1 VYSQPGIQK
10 PAEKKSS
17 TLIAACFACI
27 ALLICVGA
35 GFFLMQKYNI
45 QITDQ
50 NDEASLRS
58 DDESDLIKSVTDAQP
73 PVTTFADNKDINIG
87 DLFNKVNPAVATV
100 ITYDSGNNKFSQG
113 SGFFINKDGHF
124 ITNYHVVKGAYSIVV
139 QLKDKIELKVAYV
152 LAENEEKDL
161 IKLAVDIPGG
171 SLEPGMW
178 LDIDPELPDVADK
191 IIVIGTPMGLG
202 RTVSDGIISAIREI
216 PDRGLV
222 CQMTA
227 PISRGSSG
235 SPVID
240 MHGKVVGV
248 AFLQIVNGQN
258 LNFAIPGENIIN
270 LKTQQLLNVAAWSQ
284 KRNSDANQ
292 NLENLRKEI
301 VKHIKSD
308 QPDEKIEKHIAPMP
322 ASKDLKLKLA
332 SQIVQESG
340 IAKQN
345 ETLTGMILAS
355 FEEKYEEAGA
365 PKTKEADEILTKYS
379 DVIRLATQPER
390 INEYIKGNLASN
402 MTLPELEQV
411 LKWYKTPLGKKISEI
426 EYNSFAEKRDHV
438 NMLRLALRLTRYQS
452 ATRANLFARLDEATS
467 STELMI
473 ELQTNLIVQNQILDL
488 ILSGSK
494 KVNQASIDKIIT
506 DYKDDIDPYLDIFS
520 SHYVFAGFSYT
531 YRGLTI
537 AELEKYIAF
546 SETDAGRHFYSLLRK
561 KSNLVLLDS
570 NKKILTSIV
579 RVMNNDSWDN
589 IRKDLDEPIRGI

>member
-1 VYSQPGIQK
+1 
-10 PAEKKSS
+10 
-17 TLIAACFACI
+17 
-27 ALLICVGA
+27 
-35 GFFLMQKYNI
+35 
-45 QITDQ
+45 
-50 NDEASLRS
+50 
-58 DDESDLIKSVTDAQP
+58 
-73 PVTTFADNKDINIG
+73 
-87 DLFNKVNPAVATV
+87 
-100 ITYDSGNNKFSQG
+100 
-113 SGFFINKDGHF
+113 
-124 ITNYHVVKGAYSIVV
+124 
-139 QLKDKIELKVAYV
+139 
-152 LAENEEKDL
+152 
-161 IKLAVDIPGG
+161 
-171 SLEPGMW
+171 
-178 LDIDPELPDVADK
+178 
-191 IIVIGTPMGLG
+191 
-202 RTVSDGIISAIREI
+202 
-216 PDRGLV
+216 
-222 CQMTA
+222 
-227 PISRGSSG
+227 
-235 SPVID
+235 
-240 MHGKVVGV
+240 
-248 AFLQIVNGQN
+248 
-258 LNFAIPGENIIN
+258 
-270 LKTQQLLNVAAWSQ
+270 
-284 KRNSDANQ
+284 
-292 NLENLRKEI
+292 
-301 VKHIKSD
+301 
-308 QPDEKIEKHIAPMP
+308 
-322 ASKDLKLKLA
+322 LKLKLA
-332 SQIVQESG
+332 SRIVQESG